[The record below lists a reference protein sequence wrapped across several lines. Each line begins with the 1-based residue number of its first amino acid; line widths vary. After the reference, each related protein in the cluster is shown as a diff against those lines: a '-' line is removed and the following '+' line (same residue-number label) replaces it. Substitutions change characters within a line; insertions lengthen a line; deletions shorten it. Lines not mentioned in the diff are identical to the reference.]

1 MKKKNNYFT
10 LLENSIKVVE
20 DKNKK
25 LYQTLIDKT
34 KTDLINLFE
43 KNNYSRTDY
52 YQAEQYYAILNN
64 LHNRL
69 TAIGV
74 EQEKILTQALKDM
87 YLEIK
92 KQVGLDIGMPMNA
105 NMFSLDPVVKVVWC
119 RDGLAYDERIWRNN
133 AEVQEV
139 LGNGIANVL
148 MRGGS
153 KEEIIDDLLPLC
165 NQVGASAYNRART
178 LVNTE
183 LAYVRAKATLD
194 EYREAGI
201 EEYVFLNTD
210 DDKECDEC
218 DKMNGKTFKVKDAVI
233 GVNFPPVHPNC
244 RGWTKAVIK

>member
-52 YQAEQYYAILNN
+52 YQAEQYYAIINN

-69 TAIGV
+69 IAIGV

-105 NMFSLDPVVKVVWC
+105 NMFSLDPVVKV
-119 RDGLAYDERIWRNN
+119 I
-133 AEVQEV
+133 
-139 LGNGIANVL
+139 
-148 MRGGS
+148 
-153 KEEIIDDLLPLC
+153 
-165 NQVGASAYNRART
+165 
-178 LVNTE
+178 
-183 LAYVRAKATLD
+183 
-194 EYREAGI
+194 
-201 EEYVFLNTD
+201 
-210 DDKECDEC
+210 
-218 DKMNGKTFKVKDAVI
+218 
-233 GVNFPPVHPNC
+233 
-244 RGWTKAVIK
+244 